1 MEDLKIVYWAEN
13 QVEADIISGLLKEC
27 DIPCTQMKESLGK
40 NLGLN
45 FGILGEIALAV
56 PENRVAEAEAV
67 ILDIEN
73 NRPEEEAESEEEE
86 N

>member
-1 MEDLKIVYWAEN
+1 MEDL
-13 QVEADIISGLLKEC
+13 
-27 DIPCTQMKESLGK
+27 KESLGK

-56 PENRVAEAEAV
+56 PESRVAEAEAV

-73 NRPEEEAESEEEE
+73 NRPEEESTEEE